1 MSLWYKRD
9 GVATNQSTVSRCIWT
24 NESASLF
31 PKALVLNLLG
41 WLALLLLFLVIRKN
55 VFNLLSQGLQRNLGR
70 VTEVDQ
76 STRGLPLMACNMDAI
91 EP

>member
-24 NESASLF
+24 YESAPLC

-41 WLALLLLFLVIRKN
+41 WFALLLLFLVIRKN

-70 VTEVDQ
+70 VTEVD
-76 STRGLPLMACNMDAI
+76 
-91 EP
+91 